1 MNSLKFFV
9 ILVMLID
16 RKVLSKEYFCKATR
30 LENGVQCS
38 IMDYAAPDDPNLVI
52 KVQAPSEMLVTA
64 LLVHGEGGGFQHI
77 KSIHHNFTNLK
88 EITFR
93 SINLE
98 AIESGIFSGFN
109 LSTCDFRK
117 NFLDEIKAN
126 FFESL
131 CGSLETLNVSA
142 CGINQI
148 DGSAFHGLGKL
159 KSLNLSDN
167 QIKDLPSNVFD
178 SLVALQHLDLSK
190 NQISIIPID
199 LYTKLVFLVDL
210 DMSQNRI
217 ERISLQI
224 FSETVNLLH
233 IYMSFN
239 RISVIE
245 KGTKTHF
252 EHFKILDLSKNRCVD
267 RKFKIVYA
275 MNVEFMLEKLLY
287 PFCVEGGGACVEN
300 RTRVN
305 YWIFYG
311 GLIVI
316 SILCA
321 GLTIVAFGKM
331 RSSK

>member
-109 LSTCDFRK
+109 LSSCDFGK
-117 NFLDEIKAN
+117 NFLNEIKAN

-131 CGSLETLNVSA
+131 GGSLETLNVSA
-142 CGINQI
+142 CGLIKI
-148 DGSAFHGLGKL
+148 DGSAFHGLDNL

-167 QIKDLPSNVFD
+167 QIS
-178 SLVALQHLDLSK
+178 
-190 NQISIIPID
+190 SIRID
-199 LYTKLVFLVDL
+199 LFTKLVFLVDL

-233 IYMSFN
+233 IDMSFN

-287 PFCVEGGGACVEN
+287 PFCVEGGGASVEN

-316 SILCA
+316 SILCL
-321 GLTIVAFGKM
+321 GLTIVAFGKI
-331 RSSK
+331 STSKLF